1 MSVTKLSLIAECPRK
16 FYLKNICKIDEDDLT
31 TLELASPFEEN
42 FKAKV
47 WLEESRLP
55 QEENASNDLAMNRG
69 TLIHATLSEMIKRN
83 MVIPRTIEDDKD
95 LSAISWTK
103 NEIQSLAPHYNF
115 ISEEGIKFP
124 IMGFMVSGIPDL
136 IIEPKASTDQ
146 KDQITKIWDF
156 KTGKRKID
164 SEMNY
169 WFQLYLYAHAMFEL
183 GKCHPEQFLELSL
196 LYVDQKEKVSKIV
209 SFQDVKLYVAEQW
222 KKLERLNEVNLS
234 HCSRCPYQK
243 LCQ

>member
-1 MSVTKLSLIAECPRK
+1 
-16 FYLKNICKIDEDDLT
+16 
-31 TLELASPFEEN
+31 
-42 FKAKV
+42 
-47 WLEESRLP
+47 
-55 QEENASNDLAMNRG
+55 
-69 TLIHATLSEMIKRN
+69 MIKRN
-83 MVIPRTIEDDKD
+83 MVIPRTIEDEKD
-95 LSAISWTK
+95 FKAIEWAK
-103 NEIQSLAPHYNF
+103 NEIQSLSSNFNF

-136 IIEPKASTDQ
+136 IIEPKSSADQ

-156 KTGKRKID
+156 KTGKRKVD

-169 WFQLYLYAHAMFEL
+169 WFQLYLYAHAQFEL
-183 GKCHPEQFLELSL
+183 GKTDPAQVLELTL
-196 LYVDQKEKVSKIV
+196 LYVDQKEKVTKTV
-209 SFQDVKLYVAEQW
+209 SFHDVQIYVAEQW